1 MSTGI
6 SSSDIVGQWSL
17 SFADIDFINSK
28 PTATRL
34 GLASQLKFFSARGFF
49 ADDGTLIPNDA
60 CWTGFLTMDLL
71 SERNLKVDTNTE
83 IGWIAV
89 ATYRWILRSVRWKRA
104 IT

>member
-28 PTATRL
+28 PAATRL

-60 CWTGFLTMDLL
+60 VEYLA
-71 SERNLKVDTNTE
+71 EQ
-83 IGWIAV
+83 IGV
-89 ATYRWILRSVRWKRA
+89 
-104 IT
+104 